1 MSDLYEKGPSA
12 LTKNLKVLI
21 LYFIIAITFT
31 GYGLKLFSLQIV
43 EGKEYRNQ
51 SHTISSRV
59 KTIPANRGEIFDRN
73 ASLPLVINTD
83 SFAVDLTPAEIP
95 EGYYDTVAS
104 KLAGYLGISKKDVD
118 KKCPA
123 AYRKSYT
130 AMEIRVNVPFQVISN
145 IAENITDLPGVSWRS
160 KPIRNYVE
168 TGSISHVIGY
178 VGDITKE
185 EINVMY
191 NQGYKANSIVGKTG
205 IEKQYDKYLQGKEG
219 RESSTVDARG
229 HILSEAPIIE
239 PPVPGKNLVLTIDAR
254 IQELTEKALGN
265 RVGAA
270 VVLKPS
276 NGEVV
281 AMVSYP
287 FYDQNLF
294 NSDDAAAEYTKLA
307 TSSNNPLLNRAVN
320 AVYPPASTF
329 KTIMTTALLAE
340 KAIPSEKKIEC
351 PGRIVY
357 GNRVFECHIKYP
369 GHGYLD
375 LKNALAQSCDV
386 YYWVTGRDNLGV
398 DQIASYSKEFGFGQ
412 SLEIDLPVQSVGFVP
427 TSQWKE
433 RRYHEK
439 WKGGDTMN
447 MSIGQGYTLVT
458 PMHVANMIA
467 MVCNSGKIY
476 RPHLLKEIRDGQS
489 NEVIEEIEPRILHES
504 NIDQAIWREVQRDL
518 RYVITDGT
526 AIYPMNNKRFKLAGK
541 TGTAE
546 VNGVAKGHWHSW
558 MAAYGPYDAP
568 VDEQYVVVVLV
579 EAVNDWEWWA
589 PYATNIIFQ
598 GILANQTY
606 DQAIDELG
614 FKYLNKSRTRQE

>member
-21 LYFIIAITFT
+21 LYFIITATFI

-104 KLAGYLGISKKDVD
+104 KLAAYLGISKKDVD

-123 AYRKSYT
+123 PYRKSYT

-205 IEKQYDKYLQGKEG
+205 IEKQYDKYLQGVEG
-219 RESSTVDARG
+219 RESRTVDARG

-307 TSSNNPLLNRAVN
+307 TSPNNPLLNRAVN

-340 KAIPSEKKIEC
+340 KAIPAEKKIEC

-568 VDEQYVVVVLV
+568 VEEQYVVVVLV

-598 GILANQTY
+598 GILANENY